1 MSSLKE
7 HIFRQ
12 YDIRGIYGKDLTDKD
27 GELIGRAFGTMVLEG
42 GETWVIVGRDN
53 RKSSPALHRCLV
65 HGLLS
70 TGVNVL
76 DIGVV
81 ISPIFYYAA
90 HLYGVSSGL
99 MIAASQS
106 AQYNGFKVQFGDNIW
121 ETLQILRRKV
131 NEGVSPG
138 AAELDTAT
146 GKIIPK

>member
-99 MIAASQS
+99 MITASHNP
-106 AQYNGFKVQFGDNIW
+106 AQYNGFKVQFGGQTIYG

-131 NEGVSPG
+131 NEGSF
-138 AAELDTAT
+138 AAEF
-146 GKIIPK
+146 